1 MNLTQSTKIG
11 EITRDWYSIDLAD
24 QVLGRISSRI
34 SQLLMGKSK
43 PYFVSHLD
51 CGDYVVVLNA
61 KKVKVTGKKGKQKI
75 YEHFSGYPGGRSV
88 HTFAKV
94 MEEDPKRIIVE
105 AVSGMLPHNKLRA
118 SMLKRLFVFSDEKHP
133 YGMKLNE
140 SQSSK
145 GTKLKS

>member
-1 MNLTQSTKIG
+1 MHLSHSTKIG
-11 EITRDWYSIDLAD
+11 EISRDWHSIDLAD
-24 QVLGRISSRI
+24 QVLGRIATRI
-34 SQLLMGKSK
+34 SQLLMGKAK
-43 PYFVSHLD
+43 PYFVPHLD

-94 MEEDPKRIIVE
+94 MDEDPKRIIVE

-133 YGMKLNE
+133 YQNKLDRN
-140 SQSSK
+140 K
-145 GTKLKS
+145 NN